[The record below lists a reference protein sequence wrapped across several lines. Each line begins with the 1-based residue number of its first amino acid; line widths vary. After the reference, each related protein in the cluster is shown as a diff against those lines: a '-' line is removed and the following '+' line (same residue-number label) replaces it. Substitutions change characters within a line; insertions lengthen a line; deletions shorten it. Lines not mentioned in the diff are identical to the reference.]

1 MKSTDQVIKLL
12 AGQDRFQPNGLPP
25 HQELTQ
31 LFAEPGMKVMGPP
44 LQEEKDVERMG
55 RNGNA
60 LPKRTVVKGRGPLR
74 LSWKPLYTRI
84 VGAAVSLL
92 LLLVFEFFL
101 LRLVF
106 AWY

>member
-1 MKSTDQVIKLL
+1 V
-12 AGQDRFQPNGLPP
+12 
-25 HQELTQ
+25 
-31 LFAEPGMKVMGPP
+31 
-44 LQEEKDVERMG
+44 G
-55 RNGNA
+55 RNGNT
-60 LPKRTVVKGRGPLR
+60 LPKRTVVKGRGRLR

-101 LRLVF
+101 LKLVF